1 MKSNSK
7 HTVSR
12 YLLIVIF
19 AAVIGLIV
27 VAKAGYDLQ
36 YGARPLR
43 RAIQRLV
50 EDALSEEILSGN
62 IQLNQRVRMI
72 HDGDKLKFVHTEV

>member
-27 VAKAGYDLQ
+27 VAKAGYEMV
-36 YGARPLR
+36 ARSEYWETVR
-43 RAIQRLV
+43 GRLASQQKDV
-50 EDALSEEILSGN
+50 PAVRGN
-62 IQLNQRVRMI
+62 I
-72 HDGDKLKFVHTEV
+72 